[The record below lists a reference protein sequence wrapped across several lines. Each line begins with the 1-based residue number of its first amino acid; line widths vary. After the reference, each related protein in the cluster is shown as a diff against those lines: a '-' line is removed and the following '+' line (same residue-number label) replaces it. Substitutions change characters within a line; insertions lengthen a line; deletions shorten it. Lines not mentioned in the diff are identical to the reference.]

1 MLRTSVKLAA
11 VALAAGVAVSAC
23 GSVQLGAAAVT
34 NSQRISSATVTNQVA
49 DLNSAYQADRKK
61 LQITLKQ
68 AQMPRDVLTW
78 LLRFQVRDRQA
89 QRAGVN
95 VTGHDVQEA
104 LGELSASVKQQ
115 SPTATLTEVAVANG
129 IPPDL
134 KPELGRYQAIETKLL
149 AQLDGGKTP
158 TGSAAQKALQA
169 QFTRSQCLAA
179 KDLDIRV
186 NPQFG
191 ALNYSQVTVVPAP
204 PVLSA
209 APASSPTATAD
220 LKPSC

>member
-1 MLRTSVKLAA
+1 VLRTSVKLAA

-104 LGELSASVKQQ
+104 LGALSASVKQQ

-158 TGSAAQKALQA
+158 TGSAAQRALQA